1 MSHHRKLG
9 FMASI
14 GFAQQSPEEVLKVLS
29 KLGYTGVEWT
39 LSHFNP
45 RTKSLNELKDLITMT
60 GDFGME
66 VSEVTIQQDVV
77 SLDQAIRRD
86 RIEFAEECIRAAAQ
100 TGVKILNFFTG
111 PAQWDPLAP
120 KLGTDITQGEAWDLV
135 IDAFDRFVP
144 LAQECKVCIAVECV
158 FGMTC
163 RDYYTTRP
171 LIDHYNSEYLGV
183 NMDPSHDT
191 LLRNDIPWI
200 VKQWGNKIKHVH
212 LKDAIGVPGKSDD
225 TFTFPL
231 LGEGLIDWKAFTT
244 ALDDIGYDGYMSV
257 EFESFRYLATVLKG
271 DAEEAARISYEAV
284 KRLM

>member
-1 MSHHRKLG
+1 
-9 FMASI
+9 MASV
-14 GFAQQSPEEVLKVLS
+14 GFSQQSPDKVLAALS

-45 RTKSLNELKDLITMT
+45 RTKSPGELKDLITMT
-60 GDFGME
+60 GEFGME
-66 VSEVTIQQDVV
+66 VSEVVVQQDVV
-77 SLDQAIRRD
+77 SFDQDIRRD
-86 RIEFAEECIRAAAQ
+86 RIEFAEECIRAAADA
-100 TGVKILNFFTG
+100 GVKVLNFFTG
-111 PAQWDPLAP
+111 PAPWDPQAP
-120 KLGTDITQGEAWDLV
+120 KLGTQITQGEAWDMV

-144 LAQECKVCIAVECV
+144 LAEECKVCIAVEGV

-212 LKDAIGVPGKSDD
+212 IKDAIGVPGKADD

-231 LGEGLIDWKAFTT
+231 LGEGLIDWKAFLA
-244 ALDDIGYDGYMSV
+244 ALDSTGYDGYLSV
-257 EFESFRYLATVLKG
+257 EFESFKYLATVLKG
-271 DAEEAARISYEAV
+271 DAERAARISVEAL
-284 KRLM
+284 KELL